1 MKKHQLCCIGH
12 ITLDKVVTPQSTVY
26 MPGGTAFYCSH
37 AIRHFNDID
46 YTLVTAVGATE
57 MNVVKQLRKV
67 GIDVTALPSR
77 HSVYFENIYGTNP
90 DDRTQRVLAKADPF
104 TASQLREIDAEIYH
118 LGSLLADDFSLEV
131 IKELSLKGLIAVDS
145 QGYLRE
151 VRDTHVYPTD
161 WTDKRE
167 ALRYIHFLKDRF
179 KLLDSGNYWLSE
191 TQDKP
196 SFGWDAQCRRVCS
209 WAKLKDKVSGKE
221 FYFFSVHFDHI
232 GKVARHESA
241 LIMLANIKKIAGD
254 SPAICV
260 GDFNGTPDSEP
271 IQILKSDGLLLD
283 SREISKTP
291 PYGTVGTTNQ
301 FNLNAPMKNRIDY
314 IFVTKGIQVNKYGN
328 ECQYGHF
335 SSDHFPIMIEAEF

>member
-1 MKKHQLCCIGH
+1 MGSFNLRYDNEGDKDDSWVHRKDMAVSLVHFHDFDVFGIQEGLIHQ
-12 ITLDKVVTPQSTVY
+12 V
-26 MPGGTAFYCSH
+26 
-37 AIRHFNDID
+37 
-46 YTLVTAVGATE
+46 
-57 MNVVKQLRKV
+57 
-67 GIDVTALPSR
+67 
-77 HSVYFENIYGTNP
+77 
-90 DDRTQRVLAKADPF
+90 
-104 TASQLREIDAEIYH
+104 
-118 LGSLLADDFSLEV
+118 
-131 IKELSLKGLIAVDS
+131 KELVKDDTYTYVGVGRDDGKEAGEHAAV
-145 QGYLRE
+145 LFKK
-151 VRDTHVYPTD
+151 D
-161 WTDKRE
+161 W
-167 ALRYIHFLKDRF
+167 F

-314 IFVTKGIQVNKYGN
+314 IFVTKNIHVNKYGTLN
-328 ECQYGHF
+328 EFQYGHYP
-335 SSDHFPIMIEAEF
+335 SDHFPIMIEAEF

>member
-1 MKKHQLCCIGH
+1 MRNLIIVFISLFTFCIG
-12 ITLDKVVTPQSTVY
+12 ISGQQKCKLNVGSFNLRYDNEGDKDDSWAHRKDMAVSLV
-26 MPGGTAFYCSH
+26 
-37 AIRHFNDID
+37 HFHDFDVFGIQEGLIHQVKD
-46 YTLVTAVGATE
+46 LV
-57 MNVVKQLRKV
+57 KV
-67 GIDVTALPSR
+67 GTYTFVGVGRDDGKEAGE
-77 HSVYFENIYGTNP
+77 HSA
-90 DDRTQRVLAKADPF
+90 VLFK
-104 TASQLREIDAEIYH
+104 
-118 LGSLLADDFSLEV
+118 
-131 IKELSLKGLIAVDS
+131 
-145 QGYLRE
+145 
-151 VRDTHVYPTD
+151 
-161 WTDKRE
+161 
-167 ALRYIHFLKDRF
+167 KDRF

-314 IFVTKGIQVNKYGN
+314 IFVTKNIHVNKYGTLN
-328 ECQYGHF
+328 EFQYGHYP
-335 SSDHFPIMIEAEF
+335 SDHFPIMIEAEF

>member
-1 MKKHQLCCIGH
+1 MGSEMCIRDRCKLNVGSFNLRYDNEGDKDDSWVHRKDMAVSLVHFHDFDVFGIQEGLIHQ
-12 ITLDKVVTPQSTVY
+12 V
-26 MPGGTAFYCSH
+26 
-37 AIRHFNDID
+37 
-46 YTLVTAVGATE
+46 
-57 MNVVKQLRKV
+57 
-67 GIDVTALPSR
+67 
-77 HSVYFENIYGTNP
+77 
-90 DDRTQRVLAKADPF
+90 
-104 TASQLREIDAEIYH
+104 
-118 LGSLLADDFSLEV
+118 
-131 IKELSLKGLIAVDS
+131 KELVKDDTYTYVGVGRDDGKEAGEHAAV
-145 QGYLRE
+145 LF
-151 VRDTHVYPTD
+151 
-161 WTDKRE
+161 K
-167 ALRYIHFLKDRF
+167 KDRF

-314 IFVTKGIQVNKYGN
+314 IFVTKGIQVNKYGTLN